1 MFVEFK
7 LKGFK
12 DFKDVFEMYWKS
24 VYLVNNFLFVVNDIY
39 IGYYNSIFVKIEVWF
54 GLMNWCFGIFRELE
68 IG

>member
-1 MFVEFK
+1 MLNLNWRVFN
-7 LKGFK
+7 

-54 GLMNWCFGIFRELE
+54 GLMNWCFGIFKELE